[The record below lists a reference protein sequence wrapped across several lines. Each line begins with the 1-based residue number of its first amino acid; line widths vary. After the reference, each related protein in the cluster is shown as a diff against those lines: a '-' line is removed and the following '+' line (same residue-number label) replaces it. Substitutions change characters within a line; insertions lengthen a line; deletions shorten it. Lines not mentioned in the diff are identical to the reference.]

1 MLAMHRS
8 GERSVRRLASWVL
21 TTVALN
27 NPKGVDGLGQMS
39 GTNLEGLFWGA
50 GILAIPLL
58 LAVPLRLAWQLW
70 VGVGHEAAEYR
81 TVVRQIVDSGNQVAS
96 FRQTLDDIARNLR
109 LSPAKQRLIEA
120 ELLHP
125 LTLSHFLLLPS
136 LLILPLSAV
145 MALPIVLL
153 GFPMLLFM
161 EYLIIR
167 RKVLVWSLKSVEHVM
182 HWQVIHIPKPHR
194 GKEERKR
201 SLTEFAQHIEH
212 FNYVPQAAFLG
223 LFAWLIV
230 HWVLDL
236 DSWSIELI
244 YSSLLYMVLLS
255 VLSVLNTAFESDL
268 VFVDPAK
275 GRLVPVNQWLEGVLN
290 PIVGLGLVFLLG
302 RNLLEEAR
310 AVDGNPVLFATFV
323 LMLLYGAAVVGIS
336 FRWGYSS
343 WRGARVRSTFESQA
357 IDELSPLSY
366 DLTRTKGRID
376 FNVRMAMD
384 ERLVAFDK
392 VNPQQLSF
400 DDLQSLPAAGSRP
413 KAPKNPLDEA

>member
-1 MLAMHRS
+1 LV
-8 GERSVRRLASWVL
+8 SVSL

-27 NPKGVDGLGQMS
+27 NPKEVDGAGHMS
-39 GTNLEGLFWGA
+39 GTNLEGLIWGA

-58 LAVPLRLAWQLW
+58 LAVPLRLAWQIW

-109 LSPAKQRLIEA
+109 LTPAKQRLIEA
-120 ELLHP
+120 EMLHP

-167 RKVLVWSLKSVEHVM
+167 RKVLVWSLKSVERVM

-290 PIVGLGLVFLLG
+290 PIVGLGLLFLLG

-310 AVDGNPVLFATFV
+310 ATDGNPVLFATFV

-336 FRWGYSS
+336 FRWGYAS
-343 WRGARVRSTFESQA
+343 WRGGRVRSTFEGQA

-392 VNPQQLSF
+392 VNPQQLTF
-400 DDLQSLPAAGSRP
+400 DDLQSLPAAGNRP
-413 KAPKNPLDEA
+413 KAPKNPLDDA

>member
-1 MLAMHRS
+1 
-8 GERSVRRLASWVL
+8 
-21 TTVALN
+21 
-27 NPKGVDGLGQMS
+27 
-39 GTNLEGLFWGA
+39 
-50 GILAIPLL
+50 
-58 LAVPLRLAWQLW
+58 
-70 VGVGHEAAEYR
+70 
-81 TVVRQIVDSGNQVAS
+81 
-96 FRQTLDDIARNLR
+96 
-109 LSPAKQRLIEA
+109 
-120 ELLHP
+120 
-125 LTLSHFLLLPS
+125 
-136 LLILPLSAV
+136 
-145 MALPIVLL
+145 
-153 GFPMLLFM
+153 MLLFM

-167 RKVLVWSLKSVEHVM
+167 RKVLVWSLKSVERVM

-194 GKEERKR
+194 RKEERKR

-290 PIVGLGLVFLLG
+290 PLVGLGLLFLLG

-310 AVDGNPVLFATFV
+310 ATDGNPVLFATFV

-336 FRWGYSS
+336 FRWGYAS
-343 WRGARVRSTFESQA
+343 WRGGRVRSTFEGQA

-392 VNPQQLSF
+392 VNPQQLTF
-400 DDLQSLPAAGSRP
+400 DDLQSLPAAGNRP
-413 KAPKNPLDEA
+413 KAPKNPLDDA

>member
-1 MLAMHRS
+1 M
-8 GERSVRRLASWVL
+8 SVSL

-27 NPKGVDGLGQMS
+27 NPKEVDGTGQMS
-39 GTNLEGLFWGA
+39 GTNLEGLIWGA

-58 LAVPLRLAWQLW
+58 LAVPLRLAWQIW

-109 LSPAKQRLIEA
+109 LTPAKQRLIEA
-120 ELLHP
+120 EMLHP

-167 RKVLVWSLKSVEHVM
+167 RKVLVWSLKSVERVM

-194 GKEERKR
+194 RKEERKR

-290 PIVGLGLVFLLG
+290 PLVGLGLLFLLG

-310 AVDGNPVLFATFV
+310 ATDGNPVLFATFV

-336 FRWGYSS
+336 FRWGYAS
-343 WRGARVRSTFESQA
+343 WRGGRVRSTFEGQA

-392 VNPQQLSF
+392 VNPQQLTF
-400 DDLQSLPAAGSRP
+400 DDLQSLPAAGNRP
-413 KAPKNPLDEA
+413 KAPKNPLDDA

>member
-1 MLAMHRS
+1 VSL
-8 GERSVRRLASWVL
+8 GL

-27 NPKGVDGLGQMS
+27 NPKEVDGTGQMS
-39 GTNLEGLFWGA
+39 GTNLEGLIWGA

-58 LAVPLRLAWQLW
+58 LAVPLRLAWQIW

-109 LSPAKQRLIEA
+109 LTPAKQRLIEA
-120 ELLHP
+120 EMLHP

-167 RKVLVWSLKSVEHVM
+167 RKVLVWSLKSVERVM

-194 GKEERKR
+194 RKEERKR

-290 PIVGLGLVFLLG
+290 PLVGLGLLFLLG

-310 AVDGNPVLFATFV
+310 ATDGNPVLFATFV

-336 FRWGYSS
+336 FRWGYAS
-343 WRGARVRSTFESQA
+343 WRGGRVRSTFEGQA

-392 VNPQQLSF
+392 VNPQQLTF
-400 DDLQSLPAAGSRP
+400 DDLQSLPAAGNRP
-413 KAPKNPLDEA
+413 KAPKNPLDDA